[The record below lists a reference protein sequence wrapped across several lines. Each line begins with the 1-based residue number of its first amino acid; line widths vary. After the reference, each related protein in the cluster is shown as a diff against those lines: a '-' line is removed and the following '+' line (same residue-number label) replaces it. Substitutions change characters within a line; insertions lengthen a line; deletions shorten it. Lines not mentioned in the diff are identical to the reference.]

1 MEWNGFVS
9 EDGKNPR
16 GEGPRLHFGSDS
28 MRFLAKPL
36 TYINL

>member
-1 MEWNGFVS
+1 MDVS